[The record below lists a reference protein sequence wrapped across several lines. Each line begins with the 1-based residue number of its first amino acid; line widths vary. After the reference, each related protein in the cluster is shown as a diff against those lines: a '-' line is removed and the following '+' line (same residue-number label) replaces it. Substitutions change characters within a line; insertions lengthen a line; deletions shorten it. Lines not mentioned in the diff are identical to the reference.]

1 VASSNKA
8 RTELGWKPQFHDLE
22 SIIESA
28 WNWMKKHPKGYR
40 EEL

>member
-1 VASSNKA
+1 VASSALAKS
-8 RTELGWKPQFHDLE
+8 ELGWKPKFPKLK

-28 WNWMKKHPKGYR
+28 WNWMKKHPEGYR